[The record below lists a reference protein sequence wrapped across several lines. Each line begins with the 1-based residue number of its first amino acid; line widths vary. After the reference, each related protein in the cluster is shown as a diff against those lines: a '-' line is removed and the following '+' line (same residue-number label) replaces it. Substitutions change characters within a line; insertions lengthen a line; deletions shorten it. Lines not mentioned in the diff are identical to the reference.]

1 MPRGRLLVT
10 LLSVG
15 AAACLAACGGT
26 VPEAGPEKPPPVAAT
41 PPAETAEPP
50 PDTGGFSETTETA
63 TATTV
68 AEPEPDGAPEL
79 RPPPIV
85 LVTEAGRQ
93 EAVQGSYCI
102 TKVSPSGEGE
112 GVCADT
118 AFPHPREL
126 SVVRPG
132 EQVTIEIAGASLRT
146 NGGCS
151 PACASTVTVHPL
163 GCGPEQAVAS
173 FELESASMA
182 WVVDL
187 EPGGYELVAFAYFET
202 GDGSS
207 GDTSGGLGVLV
218 DPDREPAIIPVDE
231 RLAVCP
237 YPEQP

>member
-1 MPRGRLLVT
+1 MPRSRPFVALV
-10 LLSVG
+10 SVG

-41 PPAETAEPP
+41 PSAETAEPP

-63 TATTV
+63 TTTTV
-68 AEPEPDGAPEL
+68 AEPEPDGGPEL

-118 AFPHPREL
+118 DVPHPKKL
-126 SVVRPG
+126 TVVAPG
-132 EQVTIEIAGASLRT
+132 EQVTIEVTGASLRK
-146 NGGCS
+146 C
-151 PACASTVTVHPL
+151 PACVSTVIVHPL
-163 GCGPEQAVAS
+163 GCGPERAVAS
-173 FELESASMA
+173 FELESASMRWSA
-182 WVVDL
+182 AL
-187 EPGGYELVAFAYFET
+187 EPGGYELVVFAYFET

-218 DPDREPAIIPVDE
+218 DPDRESAVTPVDE
-231 RLAVCP
+231 TLPVCP
-237 YPEQP
+237 YPEHP